1 MGSSITNRDRE
12 AITKQLIERA
22 MREKRLAHKQAGHKL
37 FDECCDAIVGEHK
50 AAIEA
55 LPPGFMPERI
65 KLTFPYTFGGI
76 HLGYSNNDLHGAFS
90 RRMPPS
96 VVIDASEID
105 DDDLVGE
112 DAPTHTVL
120 LPNHMRRKCLAWFKK
135 GLELNEDEE
144 ALGNDIKGMLYGTR
158 SWKKLFEIWP
168 ELAELKLAAA
178 PPEAATG
185 SHLSVNLPEL
195 NKKLRLPPNDEKET

>member
-1 MGSSITNRDRE
+1 MGSSITNRDRK

-22 MREKRLAHKQAGHKL
+22 MGEKRLAHEQAGHKL

-76 HLGYSNNDLHGAFS
+76 HLGYINNDLHGAFS
-90 RRMPPS
+90 RRMP
-96 VVIDASEID
+96 ASIGIAAEID
-105 DDDLVGE
+105 DNADDE
-112 DAPTHTVL
+112 EAPTHPVL
-120 LPNHMRRKCLAWFKK
+120 LPKHMRRKCLAWFKK
-135 GLELNEDEE
+135 GLELDDEE
-144 ALGNDIKGMLYGTR
+144 ERLQGGITSMLYGTR

-178 PPEAATG
+178 PHETVTG
-185 SHLSVNLPEL
+185 KHLSVNLPDL
-195 NKKLRLPPNDEKET
+195 NKKLRLPPPNDEKET